1 MEVTVFSFEAVNVLY
16 NKLEYSGREN
26 IYSKQISISFE
37 VKTENNKIESG
48 LLYSLIYENDIIFP
62 PDFLTTH
69 KA

>member
-37 VKTENNKIESG
+37 IKTENNKTESR

>member
-16 NKLEYSGREN
+16 NKLECFGREN

-37 VKTENNKIESG
+37 IKTENNKIESG

>member
-1 MEVTVFSFEAVNVLY
+1 MEVTVFSFEAISVLY
-16 NKLEYSGREN
+16 IILEYSGREN

-37 VKTENNKIESG
+37 VKTENNKTESR

-62 PDFLTTH
+62 SDFLTTH

>member
-1 MEVTVFSFEAVNVLY
+1 M
-16 NKLEYSGREN
+16 
-26 IYSKQISISFE
+26 QILFLFQ
-37 VKTENNKIESG
+37 TENNKIESR